1 MALTKTE
8 WDSKEVGIVSL
19 VDQQMIPAPASGRLP
34 WLPLEKA
41 FVLVASI
48 VFAVCSIGS
57 MRNESVTTNEVA
69 HLPAG
74 LSYLQRLDARMNIE
88 HPPLIKVIAALPVVL
103 LHGKADYN
111 DPIWNASDR
120 EKTEYIF
127 GGKFFASWNANHRIL
142 LFAARLPMVALTLLL
157 GLSLFEMARRLAGRS
172 GAALVLSLFVTSPFF
187 LANGPLVMTDVP
199 IALFSLWT
207 MWYFASLWQAPTL
220 RNALLFATSFAGAL
234 LTKYS
239 AVFLFPTILLCW
251 VWFRFSNQRSL
262 VSGVSVPSSHKG
274 FRREQLAIGAML
286 LSAIFAYIFYVGM
299 FHRSDPLAI
308 LQDEVASI
316 QTFGGPTRLMDHSVK
331 LMMEHPILQRIL
343 LPLWLYVGGLGFV
356 IAYGSR
362 AMYFLGRWYPHGVW
376 YYFPVISFFKLAPG
390 MVLLFFLLAALATA
404 NFLHNKR
411 AGISVVSASNRF
423 HLHAILAALVVFAL
437 IPMAS
442 NLNVG
447 VRHFSVPITLSVLL
461 CALIVPLTSSV
472 FGSKARP
479 FAFGVIIALAFSSV
493 VTAAITYPHYLSYY
507 NIFRLN
513 VPKQEIAINSNLSLG
528 QSMEELAAFFNE
540 RHIAAPYVDTRTS
553 ELDPAVYVPGARA
566 WQCDKPNPVA
576 PEWVAVTTI
585 AMLHQPPNCE
595 YLLRY
600 PSWNIG
606 DGAIV
611 VFHLTDSK
619 SAP

>member
-1 MALTKTE
+1 MASSKMKLE
-8 WDSKEVGIVSL
+8 SKEVELEHFTDRPMAPFAPSYEL
-19 VDQQMIPAPASGRLP
+19 VP
-34 WLPLEKA
+34 WSPLEKS
-41 FVLVASI
+41 FVLVASLL
-48 VFAVCSIGS
+48 FAMLSIGS
-57 MRNESVTTNEVA
+57 IQRESVTTNEVA

-74 LSYLQRLDARMNIE
+74 LSYLQRFDARMNIE

-111 DPIWNASDR
+111 DPSWSASDR
-120 EKTEYIF
+120 VKTEYVF
-127 GGKFFASWNANHRIL
+127 GGKFFVPWNANHRIL

-157 GLSLFEMARRLAGRS
+157 GLSLFEMARRLAGPW
-172 GAALVLSLFVTSPFF
+172 GAALALTLLVTSPFF

-207 MWYFASLWQAPTL
+207 MWYFASLWQVPTL
-220 RNALLFATSFAGAL
+220 RNALLFAASLAGSL

-251 VWFRFSNQRSL
+251 AWFRFSDQRSL
-262 VSGVSVPSSHKG
+262 VSGVSAPSGHEG
-274 FRREQLAIGAML
+274 FRRERLAIGAML

-308 LQDEVASI
+308 LRDEVASI
-316 QTFGGPTRLMDHSVK
+316 QSFAGPTRLIDHSIK
-331 LMMEHPILQRIL
+331 LMTEHPILARIL
-343 LPLWLYVGGLGFV
+343 LPLWLYVGGLGFI

-362 AMYFLGRWYPHGVW
+362 PMYFLGRWYPHGVW
-376 YYFPVISFFKLAPG
+376 YYFPVISFFKSAPG
-390 MVLLFFLLAALATA
+390 MVLLLLLLVVLATA
-404 NFLHNKR
+404 HFLRNR
-411 AGISVVSASNRF
+411 RTGISIVSNSNI
-423 HLHAILAALVVFAL
+423 HLHAILITLVVFAV

-461 CALIVPLTSSV
+461 CALIVPLTRSV

-479 FAFGVIIALAFSSV
+479 FAFGTIIALAFSSV
-493 VTAAITYPHYLSYY
+493 VTAAVTYPHYLSYY
-507 NIFRLN
+507 NIFRLSL
-513 VPKQEIAINSNLSLG
+513 PKQEIAINSNLSLG
-528 QSMEELAAFFNE
+528 QSMEELAEFFNE
-540 RHIAAPYVDTRTS
+540 RHVAAPYVDTRTS
-553 ELDPAVYVPGARA
+553 ELDPAVYIPGARA

-576 PEWVAVTTI
+576 PEWVAVTTV
-585 AMLHQPPNCE
+585 AMLHHPPSCE

-606 DGAIV
+606 DGAVI
-611 VFHLTDSK
+611 VFHLTDSRA
-619 SAP
+619 AP

>member
-1 MALTKTE
+1 
-8 WDSKEVGIVSL
+8 
-19 VDQQMIPAPASGRLP
+19 
-34 WLPLEKA
+34 
-41 FVLVASI
+41 
-48 VFAVCSIGS
+48 
-57 MRNESVTTNEVA
+57 
-69 HLPAG
+69 
-74 LSYLQRLDARMNIE
+74 
-88 HPPLIKVIAALPVVL
+88 
-103 LHGKADYN
+103 
-111 DPIWNASDR
+111 
-120 EKTEYIF
+120 
-127 GGKFFASWNANHRIL
+127 
-142 LFAARLPMVALTLLL
+142 
-157 GLSLFEMARRLAGRS
+157 
-172 GAALVLSLFVTSPFF
+172 
-187 LANGPLVMTDVP
+187 
-199 IALFSLWT
+199 
-207 MWYFASLWQAPTL
+207 
-220 RNALLFATSFAGAL
+220 
-234 LTKYS
+234 
-239 AVFLFPTILLCW
+239 
-251 VWFRFSNQRSL
+251 
-262 VSGVSVPSSHKG
+262 
-274 FRREQLAIGAML
+274 
-286 LSAIFAYIFYVGM
+286 
-299 FHRSDPLAI
+299 
-308 LQDEVASI
+308 
-316 QTFGGPTRLMDHSVK
+316 
-331 LMMEHPILQRIL
+331 
-343 LPLWLYVGGLGFV
+343 
-356 IAYGSR
+356 
-362 AMYFLGRWYPHGVW
+362 
-376 YYFPVISFFKLAPG
+376 

-404 NFLHNKR
+404 NFLRNKR

-528 QSMEELAAFFNE
+528 QSMEELAEFFNE
-540 RHIAAPYVDTRTS
+540 RHVAAPYVDTRTS
-553 ELDPAVYVPGARA
+553 ELDPAVYIPGARA